1 MIGLRNV
8 RIQFVKRFPHSRLSK
23 SIFALPDEVS
33 EFEFL
38 GIARMLLVEACLGSK
53 DEDNQHSQSSQMRE
67 DKRWKKSKKVKKNAG
82 Q

>member
-1 MIGLRNV
+1 MIGLRNL

-38 GIARMLLVEACLGSK
+38 GIARMLLVEANLGLK

-67 DKRWKKSKKVKKNAG
+67 HKRWTKTKKVEKNAG
-82 Q
+82 E

>member
-1 MIGLRNV
+1 MIGLRNL

-53 DEDNQHSQSSQMRE
+53 DEDNQHSQSSQLRE
-67 DKRWKKSKKVKKNAG
+67 EKRWKKSKKVKINARI
-82 Q
+82 

>member
-1 MIGLRNV
+1 MIGLRNLK
-8 RIQFVKRFPHSRLSK
+8 IQFVKRFPNSRLSK